1 MDVKFGFSA
10 MKKTLFIILVFLPI
24 NSFAFG
30 IAAQLED
37 SIVPNID
44 AVALWCIGIA
54 IGTYAIKKIISF
66 FNR

>member
-1 MDVKFGFSA
+1 
-10 MKKTLFIILVFLPI
+10 MKKTLFIILVFVPI

-37 SIVPNID
+37 SIVPNIH

-54 IGTYAIKKIISF
+54 LGTYVIEKIISF